1 MIKILLSVVIDRQ
14 ASPKHVL
21 TALTLLHSALP
32 LTDPDSNELLASP
45 SIELIPDKKASVV
58 KPKPSYSVIKV
69 LLNKLGELLLP
80 CNHSGNSHTVDLKK
94 QHRST
99 VCGISVFSV
108 YVHNRGDIAPH
119 EIVQKVL
126 RFVVIECVVRLH
138 WI

>member
-32 LTDPDSNELLASP
+32 LTDPNSSEPLTSP
-45 SIELIPDKKASVV
+45 SAEVISSTTQNGV

-80 CNHSGNSHTVDLKK
+80 YNHSDTTSTHYKTR
-94 QHRST
+94 RSST
-99 VCGISVFSV
+99 GYGTSVFSV
-108 YVHNRGDIAPH
+108 FVHNRGDIAPH

-126 RFVVIECVVRLH
+126 RYVAG
-138 WI
+138 